1 MNNFE
6 AALENFESA
15 LEVTGLGMLGIFLF
29 MIIFFFAIKA
39 IDKLFPHKQKSE

>member
-6 AALENFESA
+6 AA

-29 MIIFFFAIKA
+29 MVIFCFCYTGNR
-39 IDKLFPHKQKSE
+39 